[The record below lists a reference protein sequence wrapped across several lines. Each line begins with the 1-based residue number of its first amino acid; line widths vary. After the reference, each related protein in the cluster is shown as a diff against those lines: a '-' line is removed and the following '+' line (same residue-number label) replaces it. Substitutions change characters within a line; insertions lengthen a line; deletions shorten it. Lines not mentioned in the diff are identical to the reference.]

1 MWSTL
6 LPYPPRDGD
15 PVVTS
20 SPCVSIAAL
29 LPCLWLMF
37 IHQLFIQ
44 VPTLLLNHRRK
55 PSNSSGISR
64 FGLPVFYT
72 IYGHWNHISDKRFLS
87 NVFSGPVTAHFP
99 RLRTNAC
106 EQVERVR
113 SDRKGWEEVQTL
125 WGGRGQS
132 TLLSWLLTPC
142 TSLKG
147 LSPQNSRSTQSSRLG
162 APFTPDTDQEGITGF
177 L

>member
-1 MWSTL
+1 MWTTL

-20 SPCVSIAAL
+20 SPESPSLAAL
-29 LPCLWLMF
+29 LPCVWLMF
-37 IHQLFIQ
+37 VHRLSIQ
-44 VPTLLLNHRRK
+44 APTLLLNHRRK
-55 PSNSSGISR
+55 PSNSSGISM
-64 FGLPVFYT
+64 FGSPVFYT
-72 IYGHWNHISDKRFLS
+72 IYGHWNRISDKRFLS

-106 EQVERVR
+106 EQAERVR
-113 SDRKGWEEVQTL
+113 RGRKGWEEVQTL

-132 TLLSWLLTPC
+132 TLLSWLLTPR

-147 LSPQNSRSTQSSRLG
+147 LSPQNSTQSPRLG
-162 APFTPDTDQEGITGF
+162 APFTPDTGQERITGF